1 MGQDAE
7 RQVPACRIAA
17 EEDVGGAAVRV
28 LEDVAQG
35 VDCLAEL
42 GWVDGV
48 WGEGVREEE
57 DGDVV
62 VRAVGLFVERCEES

>member
-7 RQVPACRIAA
+7 RQVPACRVAA

-48 WGEGVREEE
+48 WGEGV
-57 DGDVV
+57 
-62 VRAVGLFVERCEES
+62 

>member
-7 RQVPACRIAA
+7 RQVPACRVAA
-17 EEDVGGAAVRV
+17 KEDVGGAAVRV
-28 LEDVAQG
+28 LEDVAQR
-35 VDCLAEL
+35 VDGLAEL

-48 WGEGVREEE
+48 GGEGVREEE

-62 VRAVGLFVERCEES
+62 VCAVGLFVERCEKS